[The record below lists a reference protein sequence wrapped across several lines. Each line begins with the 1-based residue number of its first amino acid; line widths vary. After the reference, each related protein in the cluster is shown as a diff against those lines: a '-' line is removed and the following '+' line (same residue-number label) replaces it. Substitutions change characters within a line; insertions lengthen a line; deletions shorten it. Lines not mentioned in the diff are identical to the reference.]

1 MDKVLRFFTPIAL
14 KTYNQYHSYRFVN
27 PVLGTRT
34 SVNFVANFLKSKRL
48 IYFGEIHSVP
58 NIVKFQETILDF
70 LVDQVREENERR
82 LADDESATEA
92 GAKVIV
98 IMEHFAGT
106 QHQSLLDEF
115 MREQSDGRVEEMS
128 LESFLQ
134 SYDEGGEEGHNLE
147 PYWNLLNYARR
158 NADVVEIKAGFIPR
172 FYAKLLV
179 AQGAEVGLEQAYKD
193 GYLDRDRPYMPGSES
208 HYNFFESLISGREM
222 TQLPPNDRF
231 RRIFPAQ
238 IIKDSAMAHFV
249 IKEARASDRN
259 KLLVICGA
267 GHCEYRF
274 GVPERVDA
282 ANVIAKE
289 QSCVISTRHV
299 DHYDIDWKIDES
311 IGGDDDVPLI
321 QGHEGPFENMQ
332 DFETKHPADVIY
344 FYEDEDDGN
353 ESAHAETTSN
363 AVESAANSNAQ
374 TSDSADQIKTEIAD
388 AYDQVGQTAH
398 IEGDSKLAATV
409 MTFLEYTEEQIR
421 IAGRDAFNYQGVGNP
436 HKHAR
441 IRVGDRVLDLGSGL
455 GVDSFIAAS
464 RVGDEGSVVGLDI
477 SKGEVVHASKR
488 AKVRGVEEKVKFVN
502 GDMENVPLPDES
514 IDVVISNGAFCL
526 APDKEKAFKEIFRV
540 LKPGGHFS
548 VACTT
553 LLKELDG
560 DVNWP
565 ICMRVFMPLVRAQ
578 PMLDHIGFEAVE
590 IDTSNSLMTYTLEV
604 EEPIENAPVGNGAVG
619 NVPVENGTAEV
630 EMANRKKIH
639 VGSDDFKH
647 LEDFDMNQ
655 LCARVILHGK
665 KP

>member
-1 MDKVLRFFTPIAL
+1 MTPIVL
-14 KTYNQYHSYRFVN
+14 KTYNQYQGHRFVN

-48 IYFGEIHSVP
+48 IYFGEIHSIP

-70 LVDQVREENERR
+70 LVGQVREENEKRFV
-82 LADDESATEA
+82 DDGEGKD
-92 GAKVIV
+92 GAKVVV
-98 IMEHFAGT
+98 IMEHFAGA
-106 QHQSLLDEF
+106 QHQSLLDKF
-115 MREQSDGRVEEMS
+115 MQERRDGSEEEMS
-128 LESFLQ
+128 FESFLQ

-147 PYWNLLNYARR
+147 PYWSLLSYARK

-172 FYAKLLV
+172 FYAKLLM
-179 AQGAEVGLEQAYKD
+179 AKGSEEGLETAYND
-193 GYLDRDRPYMPGSES
+193 GFLNRDIPYMTGSES

-222 TQLPPNDRF
+222 TQLPPGDRF
-231 RRIFPAQ
+231 RKIFPAQ
-238 IIKDSAMAHFV
+238 IIKDSAMAHIV
-249 IKEARASDRN
+249 IKEVQASEKNRI
-259 KLLVICGA
+259 LVICGA

-282 ANVIAKE
+282 AAVMPKD

-299 DHYDIDWKIDES
+299 DHYEIDWKSDELNAT
-311 IGGDDDVPLI
+311 DDDVPLVL
-321 QGHEGPFENMQ
+321 GREGPFENVEE
-332 DFETKHPADVIY
+332 FETKHPADLIY
-344 FYEDEDDGN
+344 FYEDEENDLD
-353 ESAHAETTSN
+353 ESARANYDSEGKTE
-363 AVESAANSNAQ
+363 AVEAASKDNAHAPSSNP
-374 TSDSADQIKTEIAD
+374 DQIKSEIAD
-388 AYDQVGQTAH
+388 AYNQVGQTAH

-409 MTFLEYTEEQIR
+409 MTFLEYTDEQIR

-436 HKHAR
+436 HKHAS
-441 IRVGDRVLDLGSGL
+441 IKVGDRVLDLGSGL

-488 AKVRGVEEKVKFVN
+488 ARARGVEERVTFVN
-502 GDMENVPLPDES
+502 GDMENVPLPDDS
-514 IDVVISNGAFCL
+514 VDVVISNGAFCL
-526 APDKEKAFKEIFRV
+526 APDKERAFQEIYRV

-553 LLKELDG
+553 LLKDLDG

-590 IDTSNSLMTYTLEV
+590 VDASNSLMTYTLEV
-604 EEPIENAPVGNGAVG
+604 EEEEQVANEAIAA
-619 NVPVENGTAEV
+619 AET
-630 EMANRKKIH
+630 ERQNRKKIH

-647 LEDFDMNQ
+647 LEDFDMNE
-655 LCARVILHGK
+655 LCARVILHGR

>member
-1 MDKVLRFFTPIAL
+1 MLKCFTPIIL
-14 KTYNQYHSYRFVN
+14 KTYNQYQSPRFVN
-27 PVLGTRT
+27 PVLGTKT

-48 IYFGEIHSVP
+48 IYFGEIHSIP

-70 LVDQVREENERR
+70 LVGQIREENETR
-82 LADDESATEA
+82 LDDDSAVKDA
-92 GAKVIV
+92 AKVVV
-98 IMEHFAGT
+98 IMEHFAGA
-106 QHQSLLDEF
+106 QHQSLLDKF
-115 MREQSDGRVEEMS
+115 LNEQNDGNDEEMS
-128 LESFLQ
+128 LESFIE
-134 SYDEGGEEGHNLE
+134 SYAEGGEEGHNLE
-147 PYWNLLNYARR
+147 PYWNLLSYAKK
-158 NADVVEIKAGFIPR
+158 NSDVVEIKAGFIPR

-179 AQGAEVGLEQAYKD
+179 SQGQEVGLEEAYKD
-193 GYLDRDRPYMPGSES
+193 GYLERDRPYIEGSES
-208 HYNFFESLISGREM
+208 HYNYFESLISGREL

-231 RRIFPAQ
+231 RKIFPAQ
-238 IIKDSAMAHFV
+238 IIKDSAMARVV
-249 IKEARASDRN
+249 IKEARASEKN

-282 ANVIAKE
+282 ANIIPKE
-289 QSCVISTRHV
+289 KTCVISTRHV
-299 DHYDIDWKIDES
+299 DHYEIDWKSDELS
-311 IGGDDDVPLI
+311 AIGDDVPLVR
-321 QGHEGPFENMQ
+321 GREEPFECVE

-344 FYEDEDDGN
+344 FYDDADEEDESEDPK
-353 ESAHAETTSN
+353 N
-363 AVESAANSNAQ
+363 AVEHSANNNSRS
-374 TSDSADQIKTEIAD
+374 SDSTDQIKTEIAE

-488 AKVRGVEEKVKFVN
+488 AKIRGVEEKVTFVN
-502 GDMENVPLPDES
+502 GDMENVPLPDDS
-514 IDVVISNGAFCL
+514 VDVVISNGAFCL
-526 APDKEKAFKEIFRV
+526 APDKEKAFQEIFRV

-565 ICMRVFMPLVRAQ
+565 ICMRVFMPLVRAE
-578 PMLDHIGFEAVE
+578 PMLDHIGFEAVK
-590 IDTSNSLMTYTLEV
+590 IDSSNSLMTYTLEV
-604 EEPIENAPVGNGAVG
+604 EEEQLPLPSF
-619 NVPVENGTAEV
+619 ENGGPAASEAERS
-630 EMANRKKIH
+630 NRKKIH

-647 LEDFDMNQ
+647 LENFDMNK

>member
-1 MDKVLRFFTPIAL
+1 M
-14 KTYNQYHSYRFVN
+14 
-27 PVLGTRT
+27 
-34 SVNFVANFLKSKRL
+34 
-48 IYFGEIHSVP
+48 
-58 NIVKFQETILDF
+58 
-70 LVDQVREENERR
+70 
-82 LADDESATEA
+82 
-92 GAKVIV
+92 
-98 IMEHFAGT
+98 
-106 QHQSLLDEF
+106 
-115 MREQSDGRVEEMS
+115 
-128 LESFLQ
+128 
-134 SYDEGGEEGHNLE
+134 
-147 PYWNLLNYARR
+147 
-158 NADVVEIKAGFIPR
+158 
-172 FYAKLLV
+172 
-179 AQGAEVGLEQAYKD
+179 
-193 GYLDRDRPYMPGSES
+193 
-208 HYNFFESLISGREM
+208 
-222 TQLPPNDRF
+222 
-231 RRIFPAQ
+231 
-238 IIKDSAMAHFV
+238 
-249 IKEARASDRN
+249 
-259 KLLVICGA
+259 VICGA

-282 ANVIAKE
+282 AGVIPKE
-289 QSCVISTRHV
+289 KSCVISTRHV
-299 DHYDIDWKIDES
+299 DHYEIDWLKNDEMNAVD
-311 IGGDDDVPLI
+311 DDDVPLVD
-321 QGHEGPFENMQ
+321 GREGPFENIE

-344 FYEDEDDGN
+344 FYDDEDDLD
-353 ESAHAETTSN
+353 ESAT
-363 AVESAANSNAQ
+363 ANSAISEPLSTQVAKASAEANDTSQ
-374 TSDSADQIKTEIAD
+374 PSDSTEQIKSEIAD

-441 IRVGDRVLDLGSGL
+441 IRGGDRVLDLGSGL

-488 AKVRGVEEKVKFVN
+488 AKVRGVEGKVTFVN
-502 GDMENVPLPDES
+502 GDMENVPLPDDS
-514 IDVVISNGAFCL
+514 VDVVISNGAFCL

-590 IDTSNSLMTYTLEV
+590 IDSSNSLMTYTLEV
-604 EEPIENAPVGNGAVG
+604 EEEEEERVVNGADAAADADKS
-619 NVPVENGTAEV
+619 T
-630 EMANRKKIH
+630 RKKIH

-647 LEDFDMNQ
+647 LENFDMNQ